1 MRLRR
6 RAQSKAPYTRRYCL
20 SSRAESR
27 DLQFAGAASAPPFRA
42 FGKRWAK
49 SRACQRYGPA
59 VCPPTNYPIICSTET
74 LAINTTPNSRLRL
87 IPCFLLA
94 LFALQSLWFIKTQ
107 SLTYDEPAHII
118 AGSEAWRMGK
128 FERWNDHPP
137 LGRLWLTLPIAATPL
152 DADVHF
158 TDRDFLVTR
167 LNPGPEWL
175 AWRTRPMNTLLGIA
189 LGVALWFAT
198 RRIFSEGAA
207 NVALAL
213 FAFTPSLIA
222 HFSVATTDGIG
233 ALFIF
238 LVAVQLIRWRHRR
251 TPAQMALMGLLLG
264 GLLLSKFYAP
274 PLVLLALLL
283 MLFISPDES
292 RLFSI
297 RLNWK
302 PVLGAL
308 AIALLVLWAGYF
320 FHVSHLE
327 ISNGQVRA
335 TFPNRVVHEWPTSSG
350 LHLSTLVP
358 AGEFIEG
365 LREVAR
371 NNHHGRPAW
380 FLGKIYPQGGIL
392 AYYPVAMALKWP
404 TVLLLLLAA
413 GLFLRIWRS
422 SSFRSDL
429 LLLLLFPLTF
439 FLFALN
445 AKYNIGERH
454 ILPLYPFALLVAGGV
469 WERARTSSAARVI
482 LILALCLN
490 AADGLRYAPDYLSY
504 FNVLVRPQNSWRLL
518 TDSNLDWGQGLIA
531 LRNYQ
536 QQHPGQPLHLAY
548 FGSVDPA
555 LYGVQALPLTG
566 HDEPKGIFVV
576 SPTLLSGQNL
586 PDTDAFHWLWP
597 YQPKQ
602 IIDHCLWIYDVE

>member
-1 MRLRR
+1 M
-6 RAQSKAPYTRRYCL
+6 L
-20 SSRAESR
+20 SAT
-27 DLQFAGAASAPPFRA
+27 L
-42 FGKRWAK
+42 
-49 SRACQRYGPA
+49 
-59 VCPPTNYPIICSTET
+59 TET
-74 LAINTTPNSRLRL
+74 AAITARSNSRLRI
-87 IPCFLLA
+87 IPCILLA
-94 LFALQSLWFIKTQ
+94 LFAIQSVWFIRTQ

-118 AGSEAWRMGK
+118 AGSEAWRMGR

-152 DADVHF
+152 DADVQF

-175 AWRTRPMNTLLGIA
+175 AWRTRPMNTLLGLT

-198 RRIFSEGAA
+198 RRIFSESAA

-238 LVAVQLIRWRHRR
+238 LVAVQLIRWRRRR
-251 TPAQMALMGLLLG
+251 TAAQSVLMGFALG

-274 PLVLLALLL
+274 PLVLMALIL
-283 MLFISPDES
+283 MLFLHCDPS
-292 RLFSI
+292 RLFST

-302 PVLGAL
+302 GTLGAL
-308 AIALLVLWAGYF
+308 AIALVVLWAGYF
-320 FHVSHLE
+320 FHVSRLE
-327 ISNGQVRA
+327 IANGQVRSS
-335 TFPNRVVHEWPTSSG
+335 FPNRELREWSTSSG
-350 LHLSTLVP
+350 LHLSAIVP

-380 FLGKIYPQGGIL
+380 FLGKIYPQGGVL
-392 AYYPVAMALKWP
+392 TYYPVAIALKWP
-404 TVLLLLLAA
+404 TVLLVLLLSAIA
-413 GLFLRIWRS
+413 GRVWRMSNARGDLFLM
-422 SSFRSDL
+422 
-429 LLLLLFPLTF
+429 LLFPLVF

-454 ILPLYPFALLVAGGV
+454 ILPLYPFALLVAGGI
-469 WERARTSSAARVI
+469 WERARTSSVPKAI
-482 LILALCLN
+482 LIIALCLN
-490 AADGLRYAPDYLSY
+490 AIDALRCAPDYLAY
-504 FNVLVRPQNSWRLL
+504 FNIFVRPQNSWRLL

-531 LRNYQ
+531 LLNYEQ
-536 QQHPGQPLHLAY
+536 QNPGEALQLAY

-555 LYGVQALPLTG
+555 LYGIKATPLVP
-566 HDEPKGIFVV
+566 HAEVKGVVVV

-586 PDTDAFHWLWP
+586 MDSDAFHWLWP
-597 YQPKQ
+597 YQPAQ
-602 IIDHCLWIYDVE
+602 VIDHCLWVYDLK